1 MSSMENRCPD
11 LTPRPDNPITLKLHQ
26 ERVRYESEIKE
37 LRKELKETYDKLYHT
52 RKRLKEELITAHR
65 TEYDVFYNNL
75 MNLKTIEL
83 ILSEEYS
90 LLKYN
95 LLKQLRSGM
104 IDNSTYRRLLKE
116 PGEKANQAG
125 ENVYKFY
132 TEGIAKIFG
141 DDKKLFNI
149 NSLDP

>member
-1 MSSMENRCPD
+1 MSSMGNRCPD
-11 LTPRPDNPITLKLHQ
+11 LTPRQDNPITQKLHQ
-26 ERVRYESEIKE
+26 ERVRYESEIKG

-52 RKRLKEELITAHR
+52 RKRLKEELITVHR
-65 TEYDVFYNNL
+65 AEYDVFYNNL

-83 ILSEEYS
+83 ILTEEYS

-125 ENVYKFY
+125 ENVCKFY

-141 DDKKLFNI
+141 DDF
-149 NSLDP
+149 SR

>member
-1 MSSMENRCPD
+1 MSSMGNRCPD

-37 LRKELKETYDKLYHT
+37 LRTELKETYDKLCHT

-65 TEYDVFYNNL
+65 SEYDIFYNKL
-75 MNLKTIEL
+75 INLKTIEL

-90 LLKYN
+90 LLKYT

-125 ENVYKFY
+125 ADVNTFYK
-132 TEGIAKIFG
+132 EEIAKIFG
-141 DDKKLFNI
+141 DDKNLFDI
-149 NSLDP
+149 NSLTP